1 MLISAIFKLVT
12 KIVNGKCC
20 GGVPSLRSR
29 MASVADDTES
39 ALHAI
44 SGLQRANSKIISE
57 SCSHDR
63 VLDHGRAAPGI
74 ETGTSR
80 TRRENHSTRPS
91 SRLERVYRITRET
104 SASVAGC
111 IFCTPH
117 GRRSICSKIQA
128 FPYHISFRTLLA
140 VRNHPLRDSNPQLP
154 IRSPAP
160 CPLGQGGRCI
170 MYMSSLV
177 RSGEKGHPQ
186 LQTVGVGITERTKKT
201 NNND

>member
-1 MLISAIFKLVT
+1 MLISAIFKLV
-12 KIVNGKCC
+12 KRIVNGNCC

-80 TRRENHSTRPS
+80 TRLENHTTRPS
-91 SRLERVYRITRET
+91 SRLERVWPMKHLRIKVYRITRET

-111 IFCTPH
+111 NGCTPH
-117 GRRSICSKIQA
+117 ERRSICQRFKR
-128 FPYHISFRTLLA
+128 FL
-140 VRNHPLRDSNPQLP
+140 
-154 IRSPAP
+154 
-160 CPLGQGGRCI
+160 
-170 MYMSSLV
+170 
-177 RSGEKGHPQ
+177 
-186 LQTVGVGITERTKKT
+186 ITSASE
-201 NNND
+201 DCLCFQ